1 MSTLPHIVSRV
12 NGMKIPLLPGQASI
26 LHRFEQDQNR
36 LVVASTSFNPM
47 VDHRDDA
54 RDIEIP
60 ATRDPSDT
68 ADPRAHSNI
77 SAAPVALEKSRENA
91 AAAADFL
98 EQSRAAEQRAQA
110 AEQELAELR
119 AQLAAAQAT
128 TRPPARAKKV
138 EAPVIEGQV
147 L

>member
-26 LHRFEQDQNR
+26 LHRFEQDQNK
-36 LVVASTSFNPM
+36 LFVASTSFNPM
-47 VDHRDDA
+47 LDHRDDA

-68 ADPRAHSNI
+68 VSPRPHSNVS
-77 SAAPVALEKSRENA
+77 SAAARAPAADVLEK
-91 AAAADFL
+91 
-98 EQSRAAEQRAQA
+98 QHAAESRAQA

-119 AQLAAAQAT
+119 AQMAQAK
-128 TRPPARAKKV
+128 PARAKKV
-138 EAPVIEGQV
+138 EAPAIEGQV

>member
-26 LHRFEQDQNR
+26 LHRFEQDQNK
-36 LVVASTSFNPM
+36 LFIASTSFNPM
-47 VDHRDDA
+47 IDHRDDA

-68 ADPRAHSNI
+68 VSPRPHSNVS
-77 SAAPVALEKSRENA
+77 SAAARAPATDQLV
-91 AAAADFL
+91 
-98 EQSRAAEQRAQA
+98 AAESRAQA
-110 AEQELAELR
+110 AEKELAELR
-119 AQLAAAQAT
+119 AQAT
-128 TRPPARAKKV
+128 TRPPARAKK
-138 EAPVIEGQV
+138 ADIESLV

>member
-26 LHRFEQDQNR
+26 LHRFEQDQNK
-36 LVVASTSFNPM
+36 LFVASTSFNPM
-47 VDHRDDA
+47 LDHRDDA

-68 ADPRAHSNI
+68 VSPRPHSNVS
-77 SAAPVALEKSRENA
+77 SAAARAPAI
-91 AAAADFL
+91 
-98 EQSRAAEQRAQA
+98 EQQRAAESRAQA

-119 AQLAAAQAT
+119 AQMAQAK
-128 TRPPARAKKV
+128 PARAKKV
-138 EAPVIEGQV
+138 EAPAVEGQV